1 MQSENLALFL
11 ILVKIVLLIT
21 VGNAYI
27 QNMAFVEHR
36 SVTVLFLIHKKVMRN
51 SPEEQIPNPF
61 RKTKF
66 F

>member
-27 QNMAFVEHR
+27 QNMTFVEHR

-51 SPEEQIPNPF
+51 SPEE
-61 RKTKF
+61 
-66 F
+66 